1 MKILLSND
9 DGIHAGGLHNLAEAL
24 AADHDV
30 YVVAPES
37 EKSATSAAITLHN
50 PLRFKEYN
58 SKKAGAAKKY
68 YYVNGTPA
76 DCVKIGVKVILPS
89 LGVNPDLIISGINHG
104 PNIGLDIRYSG
115 TVAAAYEGL
124 FMNYPSLAVSIA
136 SYKPDPEYST
146 ASAFVKEHID
156 GLYKRC
162 VEHGNRFLL
171 NINVPSKK
179 MSEIRGHRIT
189 RVNNFRYDDSYKK
202 IDAPSSS
209 DYYWLSGMRLVT
221 ENDDGTDFTSVENGY
236 ISITPLQIDQTD
248 YKALESLFLNGGIQ

>member
-9 DGIHAGGLHNLAEAL
+9 DGIHASGLHDLAEAL
-24 AADHDV
+24 AGGHEV

-50 PLRFKEYN
+50 PLRFREYN
-58 SKKAGAAKKY
+58 SKKSTAVKKY

-76 DCVKIGVKVILPS
+76 DCVKLGVKVIMPL
-89 LGVNPDLIISGINHG
+89 LGVVPDLIISGINHG

-124 FMNYPSLAVSIA
+124 FMNFPSIAVSIA
-136 SYKPDPEYST
+136 SYMPDPEYPS
-146 ASAFVKEHID
+146 ASAFIKEHIES
-156 GLYKRC
+156 LRARC
-162 VEHGNRFLL
+162 AEHGNRFLL

-179 MSEIRGHRIT
+179 AGEIKGHRIT
-189 RVNNFRYDDSYKK
+189 RINNFRYDDSYKK

-209 DYYWLSGMRLVT
+209 AYYWLSGRREIT
-221 ENDDGTDFTSVENGY
+221 EVDDNTDFTAVENGY

-248 YKALESLFLNGGIQ
+248 YRALESFSKL